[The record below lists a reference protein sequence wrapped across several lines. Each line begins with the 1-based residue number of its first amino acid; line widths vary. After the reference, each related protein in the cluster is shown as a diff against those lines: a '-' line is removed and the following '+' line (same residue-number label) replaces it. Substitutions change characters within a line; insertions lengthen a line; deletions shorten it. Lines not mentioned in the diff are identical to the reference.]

1 MFEFIFHFQMTCKGN
16 ASLYFIFPNA
26 RFHTF
31 LVVLGFGQM
40 SVNLTLQVS
49 KFTTERLLF
58 VKRVLAVFSEKTFF
72 ECTAFTFLVS
82 KITENVFKN
91 I

>member
-1 MFEFIFHFQMTCKGN
+1 
-16 ASLYFIFPNA
+16 
-26 RFHTF
+26 
-31 LVVLGFGQM
+31 M

-82 KITENVFKN
+82 KITEN
-91 I
+91 